1 MGDYRCF
8 SLSNYFI
15 ICLLRLIFFKSWRR
29 NIWSNVEQWQWHPP
43 RDLSPLRQ
51 TELEEKATVRGSA
64 GTWPRVSSCPSWAAA
79 HMTAERGVQSQLWLS
94 RPSPS
99 PEKVTSLKFS
109 CKHLNRADAQS
120 WARQHQRQ
128 GGGGDDSDKAC
139 EPTSEKSQPKISKR
153 RRGSTMTVFSGQCL
167 QSQWNKKGL
176 KLPNDSKGHFWVQ
189 LA

>member
-15 ICLLRLIFFKSWRR
+15 ICLLRLIFLKSWRR

-109 CKHLNRADAQS
+109 CRHLNRADAQS

-128 GGGGDDSDKAC
+128 GGGGTTQTK
-139 EPTSEKSQPKISKR
+139 PVNLLQRNLNRKSQSVDVAPQWL
-153 RRGSTMTVFSGQCL
+153 FSVGNAYRA
-167 QSQWNKKGL
+167 SEIKK
-176 KLPNDSKGHFWVQ
+176 D
-189 LA
+189 